1 MASFNKLSSIFGI
14 VGNLIMAVLFAY
26 DAIESM
32 GQNRHMYS
40 IVFKYSV
47 SGFFMARMAIG
58 IIEYVKRKEQAWKY
72 IAYVGLSIYLLIS
85 FVAVFAVSCH
95 FMEGCPWY
103 YLVIGFVFCIFM
115 ASEALKY
122 KREYIKARSD
132 RQ

>member
-1 MASFNKLSSIFGI
+1 MASFNKISSIVGI
-14 VGNLIMAVLFAY
+14 IGNLTMAVLFAY

-47 SGFFMARMAIG
+47 VGFFAARMVIG
-58 IIEYVKRKEQAWKY
+58 IIEYAKREEQAWKY
-72 IAYVGLSIYLLIS
+72 IAYIALSIYLLIS
-85 FVAVFAVSCH
+85 FVAVLAVSCLSL
-95 FMEGCPWY
+95 EGCPWY

-122 KREYIKARSD
+122 KREYIKAKSN